1 MSALRAH
8 DDKMA
13 QQRASEATRIAP
25 APRGPTPR
33 QPPTPTPYDVFED
46 RNSQTQLDDG
56 DFHKFL
62 AQAPA
67 TDPIGMM
74 FDEGDEKTR
83 MTDASSI
90 AAMERVRQHALPD
103 ERTRAVNIREDG
115 SMSDVDWDL
124 EG

>member
-1 MSALRAH
+1 MSAPRRALL
-8 DDKMA
+8 A
-13 QQRASEATRIAP
+13 LLPGAA
-25 APRGPTPR
+25 
-33 QPPTPTPYDVFED
+33 
-46 RNSQTQLDDG
+46 
-56 DFHKFL
+56 L

-90 AAMERVRQHALPD
+90 AQMERVRQHAHPD
-103 ERTRAVNIREDG
+103 ERTRAVHIREDG